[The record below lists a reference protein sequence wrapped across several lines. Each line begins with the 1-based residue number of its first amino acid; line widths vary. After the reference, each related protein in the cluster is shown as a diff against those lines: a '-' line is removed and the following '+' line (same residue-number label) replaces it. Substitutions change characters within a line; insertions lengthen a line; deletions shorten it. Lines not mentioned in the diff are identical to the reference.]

1 MRSECFNA
9 MTSDNTWCCAAWTP
23 KRAMAPKRL
32 SARAQPD
39 FLDRCWPARCC
50 RWKLRPRAG
59 AGAYAPRPTRENN
72 AFRHRV
78 EALERQLTASLGGLD
93 GALKALD
100 STVLS
105 FSAQLDETGAMAE
118 DSATALAELQGEV
131 AMLRKRLAASEQAA
145 GALADSGAEA
155 RHSLLDCCEALEAHL
170 NRSNHRL
177 RR

>member
-1 MRSECFNA
+1 
-9 MTSDNTWCCAAWTP
+9 MTSDNTWVLRGVDAEARQAALEEAE
-23 KRAMAPKRL
+23 RQGL
-32 SARAQPD
+32 SLSD
-39 FLDRCWPARCC
+39 FLTTVLAGEAGLAAATETAPPAAE
-50 RWKLRPRAG
+50 PEPEP
-59 AGAYAPRPTRENN
+59 AYAAPRPTRENN

-118 DSATALAELQGEV
+118 DSATALSELQGEV

-145 GALADSGAEA
+145 GALAD
-155 RHSLLDCCEALEAHL
+155 
-170 NRSNHRL
+170 
-177 RR
+177 